1 MLDMQMSSISF
12 YLLLSSSI
20 SFYLLLSPSTFLYI
34 LLYLVSL
41 IKERAEAFYSPPS
54 EGLGEVPFLFIA
66 SSVKVYA

>member
-1 MLDMQMSSISF
+1 MLDMQM
-12 YLLLSSSI
+12 SSI

>member
-12 YLLLSSSI
+12 YLP
-20 SFYLLLSPSTFLYI
+20 LSPSIFLYI